1 MKTQRSIQQTQVMA
15 VGGPRCGVR
24 EDQWRTPL
32 LLPWVDQEGEAL
44 EALVSKKRDRT
55 AGLKFPRKLMK
66 RYLRPDAIVTDRLRS
81 DRAALR
87 EVGGSGLHQAAA
99 G

>member
-32 LLPWVDQEGEAL
+32 PLPWGGPGRRGAGGLCLEEERPHGRLEIPEETDEAL
-44 EALVSKKRDRT
+44 PQSGCDRH
-55 AGLKFPRKLMK
+55 
-66 RYLRPDAIVTDRLRS
+66 
-81 DRAALR
+81 
-87 EVGGSGLHQAAA
+87 GSAEI
-99 G
+99 